1 MEIFKNLHYDL
12 IAERVNVDEEE
23 WIKDFGKAQYQMWVR
38 PDDESYQ
45 TREPSNYSGPGSKEE
60 KESERKRVRRWRDK
74 RRPRD
79 RQQKEAEKWET
90 FEKELQS

>member
-23 WIKDFGKAQYQMWVR
+23 WIKDFGKTQYLMWVR

-45 TREPSNYSGPGSKEE
+45 TREPSNYSGPGSREE
-60 KESERKRVRRWRDK
+60 KESERNELEDGDK